1 MIRYVDELGL
11 FLLPFALFFVF
22 LVVSRREAF
31 APEHWRGARGWLAI
45 AGVGLAI
52 TGLVVETLW
61 LERHDGVYRPAHMEN
76 GQLVPGGFEA
86 PAAKP

>member
-11 FLLPFALFFVF
+11 FLLPFALFFLF

-45 AGVGLAI
+45 AGVGIAI
-52 TGLVVETLW
+52 SGLVVERLW
-61 LERHDGVYRPAHMEN
+61 LERPNGVYHPAHIEN
-76 GQLVPGGFEA
+76 GRFVPGGFDP

>member
-1 MIRYVDELGL
+1 MTRYIDELGL
-11 FLLPFALFFVF
+11 FLLPFALFFLF
-22 LVVSRREAF
+22 LVVTRREAL

-52 TGLVVETLW
+52 GGLVAEILW
-61 LERHDGVYRPAHMEN
+61 LDRSTGIYRPAHMEN
-76 GQLVPGGFEA
+76 GRFVPGGFEP

>member
-1 MIRYVDELGL
+1 MRYVDELGL
-11 FLLPFALFFVF
+11 FLLPFALFFLF
-22 LVVSRREAF
+22 LVASRREAF

-61 LERHDGVYRPAHMEN
+61 RERHDGVYRPAHMEN
-76 GQLVPGGFEA
+76 GRLVPGQFDP